1 MCVPM
6 RKLHHAQGLA
16 CRRWP
21 LPLSIPGPLTHT
33 CRSLLRDYFDAE
45 FRTALEGRLPFPYDL
60 ERVVDDFVLFCM
72 LVRGG
77 TVAGL
82 GNCRLCY
89 QCRKASCGC
98 GAVLREGC
106 ALLHADKRH
115 KPPWAGFCC
124 AQLPQLC
131 PHPMCWVAEA
141 LSCLATAPL
150 PGRSATTSC
159 RRCPQWTSMRVS
171 LSSTL
176 LLC

>member
-1 MCVPM
+1 MSAATWLLPTNP
-6 RKLHHAQGLA
+6 A
-16 CRRWP
+16 P
-21 LPLSIPGPLTHT
+21 LPPHT
-33 CRSLLRDYFDAE
+33 RRSLLRDYFDAE

-77 TVAGL
+77 AGAGL

-98 GAVLREGC
+98 GAALREGC

-115 KPPWAGFCC
+115 KPPWGEFRC

-131 PHPMCWVAEA
+131 PHPMCWVTEA
-141 LSCLATAPL
+141 LSCLATAPF
-150 PGRSATTSC
+150 PGRSATTSF

-171 LSSTL
+171 LGSTL
-176 LLC
+176 LLR